1 MHMFAAVISTVCL
14 NANINATTM
23 PLYMT
28 LHLAFYICTFLGA
41 EGVLTNMKSMNI
53 TPNVVTLTILIKG
66 YCEQGDVTKAW
77 RLIAESIS
85 HTDTAVTTG
94 AVAGVL
100 NIRSLN
106 TFLRGC
112 IRVGT
117 VQPAIQAYKSIST
130 NSSIH
135 DEDHNSD
142 DDEEVE
148 EEDKIEGHDSTTL
161 SSTSS
166 SSSATQ
172 SYLVTLLSQS
182 LHLSDCTKLLQPIL
196 NGGHNSDPSH
206 HPTDIE
212 SYMDQDID
220 YATIYVNISKAYAS
234 IGLFDSA
241 SEYLS
246 YATAALER

>member
-1 MHMFAAVISTVCL
+1 
-14 NANINATTM
+14 
-23 PLYMT
+23 
-28 LHLAFYICTFLGA
+28 
-41 EGVLTNMKSMNI
+41 MKSMNI

-66 YCEQGDVTKAW
+66 YCEQGDVPKAW

-85 HTDTAVTTG
+85 HTDSGVTTCG
-94 AVAGVL
+94 AIDSSTGIL

-106 TFLRGC
+106 TFFRGC

-117 VQPAIQAYKSIST
+117 VQPAIQAYKSISNNT
-130 NSSIH
+130 SNSIQ
-135 DEDHNSD
+135 DEGHNSD

-148 EEDKIEGHDSTTL
+148 GDDKIEGHDST
-161 SSTSS
+161 STSS

-182 LHLSDCTKLLQPIL
+182 LHLSDCTKLMPPII
-196 NGGHNSDPSH
+196 NGGHNSDPSYH
-206 HPTDIE
+206 TTDKE

-220 YATIYVNISKAYAS
+220 YATIYVNISKAYTS
-234 IGLFDSA
+234 IGLFDTA
-241 SEYLS
+241 SEYLT